1 VDTADREEEVV
12 MSWFHIFLTQESK
25 PYRQGEVIFERGQ
38 PADCM
43 YVVAEGEVEIAVE
56 GQSIDVLGR
65 EAIFGEMALI
75 AREPRSATARA
86 RTDCRLIEIAEKR
99 FLHLVHETPFFAL
112 EVMRVLAKRLRRH
125 DPTP

>member
-1 VDTADREEEVV
+1 

-25 PYRQGEVIFERGQ
+25 PYRQGEVIFERDQ
-38 PADCM
+38 SADCM
-43 YVVAEGEVEIAVE
+43 YVVAEGEVEILVQGE
-56 GQSIDVLGR
+56 SIDVLGR

-75 AREPRSATARA
+75 AREPRSAAARA
-86 RTDCRLIEIAEKR
+86 RTDCRLIEITEKR
-99 FLHLVHETPFFAL
+99 FLHLVHQTPLFAL

>member
-1 VDTADREEEVV
+1 

-25 PYRQGEVIFERGQ
+25 LYRRGEIIFDRGQ

-75 AREPRSATARA
+75 SREPRSATARA
-86 RTDCRLIEIAEKR
+86 RTDSRLIEISEKR
-99 FLHLVHETPFFAL
+99 FLHLVHESPGFAL
-112 EVMRVLAKRLRRH
+112 EVMRVLAKRLRRR

>member
-1 VDTADREEEVV
+1 

-25 PYRQGEVIFERGQ
+25 PYRQGEVIFDRGQ

-43 YVVAEGEVEIAVE
+43 YVIAEGEVEIAVH
-56 GQSIDVLGR
+56 GQSVDVLGR
-65 EAIFGEMALI
+65 EAIFGELALI
-75 AREPRSATARA
+75 SREPRSATARA

-99 FLHLVHETPFFAL
+99 FLQLVHQTPVFAL

-125 DPTP
+125 DPTA

>member
-1 VDTADREEEVV
+1 

-43 YVVAEGEVEIAVE
+43 YVIAEGEVEIVVN
-56 GQSIDVLGR
+56 GQGVDVLRR

-86 RTDCRLIEIAEKR
+86 CTDCRLIEIAEPR
-99 FLHLVHETPFFAL
+99 FLRLVHETPGFAL
-112 EVMRVLAKRLRRH
+112 EVMRVLAKRLRRN
-125 DPTP
+125 DPTR